1 MAAPRACWQG
11 RFLHHS
17 RSSLHHVRKAKE
29 YCKKRLLSLVG
40 CWLRVVIIKLPA
52 LWTLDF
58 NSGENQNDVR
68 FVNVV
73 TPGSSMSQVHL
84 RRRILRSV
92 ALHREILRKTSKQN
106 FLARSAS
113 TSALITHIVY
123 NRTCIIYNPCTMITV
138 AATPA
143 TTTLPKRKV
152 SHEQEI
158 RARLL
163 NRLGI
168 HSTNSTACQ
177 PATAAQVRRL
187 QILKGMGVGYTIQP
201 SMPDSSS
208 KRPPLSAPYKEKLK
222 TDNSSIQKKKQSKI
236 AFNDEVSV
244 VPIPMRSEYSDRV
257 RSRIWSNRYELQ
269 ENAQRNAVEFAAEG

>member
-1 MAAPRACWQG
+1 
-11 RFLHHS
+11 
-17 RSSLHHVRKAKE
+17 
-29 YCKKRLLSLVG
+29 
-40 CWLRVVIIKLPA
+40 
-52 LWTLDF
+52 
-58 NSGENQNDVR
+58 
-68 FVNVV
+68 
-73 TPGSSMSQVHL
+73 
-84 RRRILRSV
+84 
-92 ALHREILRKTSKQN
+92 
-106 FLARSAS
+106 
-113 TSALITHIVY
+113 
-123 NRTCIIYNPCTMITV
+123 MITV